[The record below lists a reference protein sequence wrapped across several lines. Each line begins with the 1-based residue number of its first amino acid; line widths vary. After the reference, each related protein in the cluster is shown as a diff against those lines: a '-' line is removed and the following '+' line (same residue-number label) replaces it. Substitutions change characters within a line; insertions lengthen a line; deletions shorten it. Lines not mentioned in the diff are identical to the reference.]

1 MSDNSLDTLF
11 SRLQPDALAAE
22 STPQR
27 ALVVGLGNPGREYRQ
42 NRHNLGFMVI
52 DKLAQA
58 RGIQVGKSRS
68 QAIMGDG
75 EIAGIPVILAK
86 PQTYMN
92 NSGAA
97 VSQLLRFFK
106 IPASRL
112 LVIYDELDLPLGTLR
127 LRQKGSAGGHNGM
140 RSLIQHLGD
149 DFPRL
154 RLGIGRPPGRLPAA
168 AFVLQNFA
176 EAEQITV
183 EIMLQ
188 EAVTAVETF
197 LTQGIDIAMTRHNG
211 PVAGRDADNG

>member
-1 MSDNSLDTLF
+1 MMSDNSLDTLF

-168 AFVLQNFA
+168 AFVLPTEPKVMHVICKTLPKPN
-176 EAEQITV
+176 
-183 EIMLQ
+183 
-188 EAVTAVETF
+188 
-197 LTQGIDIAMTRHNG
+197 RS
-211 PVAGRDADNG
+211 P